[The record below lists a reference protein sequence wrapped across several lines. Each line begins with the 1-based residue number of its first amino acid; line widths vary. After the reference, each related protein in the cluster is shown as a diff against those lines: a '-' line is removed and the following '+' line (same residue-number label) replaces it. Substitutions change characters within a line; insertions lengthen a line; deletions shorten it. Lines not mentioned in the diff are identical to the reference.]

1 MTYAK
6 RILSILLVLCLLGN
20 TANTVFAS
28 DTDDGGEELPPIEA
42 ATEEPA
48 PEEPPPEQGEEPPS
62 ELSDGE
68 NPPAPEESTPPEET
82 GEVPPTEEE
91 ALPPEST
98 DEEAAH
104 EEPTEDVP
112 SEEVT
117 EGEEETTEPP
127 TEEVPAEETIV
138 TEEEPTAEITAV
150 SDTVMPMASGVEIVH
165 CGNAILT
172 DAVGTLSFEYYSY
185 LDGAKKTAHTGKRA
199 AENQGATDQ
208 APKGKSCP
216 GCRR

>member
-1 MTYAK
+1 MVYAK

-20 TANTVFAS
+20 TAITVFAS
-28 DTDDGGEELPPIEA
+28 DTDGGDELPPVDT
-42 ATEEPA
+42 ATEEPVVD
-48 PEEPPPEQGEEPPS
+48 ESPPEQGEEPPA
-62 ELSDGE
+62 EPSDGE
-68 NPPAPEESTPPEET
+68 KPTVPEEST
-82 GEVPPTEEE
+82 EEE
-91 ALPPEST
+91 VAP
-98 DEEAAH
+98 

-112 SEEVT
+112 PEEVT

-127 TEEVPAEETIV
+127 TEEVPAEETIA

-165 CGNAILT
+165 CGNTILT